1 MFFACYNP
9 NDDIEVV
16 DKNLKELDVKFD
28 DNKQIEEDCFKT
40 CMNEGD
46 LDGTKDSHLTKEIST
61 VIPEKFE
68 DLFESHHTYSPIEQ
82 QHDNV

>member
-28 DNKQIEEDCFKT
+28 DNK
-40 CMNEGD
+40 
-46 LDGTKDSHLTKEIST
+46 
-61 VIPEKFE
+61 
-68 DLFESHHTYSPIEQ
+68 
-82 QHDNV
+82 